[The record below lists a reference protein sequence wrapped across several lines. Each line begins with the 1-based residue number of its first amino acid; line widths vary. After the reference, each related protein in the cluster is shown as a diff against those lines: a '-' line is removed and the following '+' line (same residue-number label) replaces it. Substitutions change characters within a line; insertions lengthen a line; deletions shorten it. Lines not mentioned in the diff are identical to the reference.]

1 MPDLVPVVVAVPV
14 AMPPGPILFL
24 FFRGQPAE
32 VSVSVTVI
40 LSSPLVIVNDFV
52 VVPDVV
58 VAVIG
63 VIDPVM
69 VCASS
74 AHYRKESAQQP
85 ETMN

>member
-63 VIDPVM
+63 VIDAIVVM
-69 VCASS
+69 MGARH
-74 AHYRKESAQQP
+74 AHHRAP
-85 ETMN
+85 